1 MGVGKFVAESKE
13 LNQSSWKLIHFRIY
27 HGINMGTFPGT
38 YHRCMVV
45 GGLGLLVELGT
56 VLGDKSEM
64 LVCELEV

>member
-1 MGVGKFVAESKE
+1 MGLKAAV
-13 LNQSSWKLIHFRIY
+13 L
-27 HGINMGTFPGT
+27 GTFPGT

-56 VLGDKSEM
+56 VVGDKSEM